1 MASSTVKY
9 ATTIIAS
16 LIAGA
21 LIGASAWQPLQSVL
35 PGLLGKSTAPDSSA
49 SSGRKVLYWYDPMK
63 PDVKFDKPGKS
74 PFMDMELVPKFAD
87 ETGSNTNEEGVRINP
102 TIVQNLG
109 LKTELVTT
117 APLHYQQSIPANVNY
132 NEYQYS
138 VVQARSSGFVEKVYP
153 HTVGDHV
160 KKGEPLID
168 ITIPQ
173 WVETQSEYLIL
184 LNTGGSAT
192 QIKGVLERLR
202 LAGMPDADIER
213 LKRTQTIQTRFTIR
227 APIEGV
233 ITGFDLR
240 QGMNITPTNVIAK
253 IQGIDPVWVS
263 AAVPESIAYL
273 LKGKTELSLSVSA
286 YPQEEFPVTDWQLLP
301 SLDTGTRTLQIRM
314 HVNNP
319 DERLKPGMTAYLNV
333 DAQSEPMLQI
343 PSQAIIDS
351 GKEQRVIVMDAP
363 GHFVPKPVKV
373 LHEVGGRA
381 AISDDDLFEGEEV
394 VVSGLFLI
402 DSEANIAGAL
412 ERMRQ
417 SSTAVPSTSTPEGAS
432 EQSSTAPSSDD
443 HVAHAHH

>member
-35 PGLLGKSTAPDSSA
+35 PGLLGKTTAPDAGTSSE
-49 SSGRKVLYWYDPMK
+49 RKVLYWYDPMK

-87 ETGSNTNEEGVRINP
+87 ETGSNANEEGVRINP

-109 LKTELVTT
+109 LKTELVST

-153 HTVGDHV
+153 RTVGDHV

-192 QIKGVLERLR
+192 QIKGILERLR
-202 LAGMPDADIER
+202 LAGMPEADIER

-286 YPQEEFPVTDWQLLP
+286 YPQEQFPVTDW
-301 SLDTGTRTLQIRM
+301 
-314 HVNNP
+314 
-319 DERLKPGMTAYLNV
+319 
-333 DAQSEPMLQI
+333 
-343 PSQAIIDS
+343 
-351 GKEQRVIVMDAP
+351 
-363 GHFVPKPVKV
+363 
-373 LHEVGGRA
+373 
-381 AISDDDLFEGEEV
+381 
-394 VVSGLFLI
+394 
-402 DSEANIAGAL
+402 
-412 ERMRQ
+412 
-417 SSTAVPSTSTPEGAS
+417 
-432 EQSSTAPSSDD
+432 
-443 HVAHAHH
+443 